1 MPYHHYLP
9 REVPASLS
17 DLVTLALDMRWS
29 WHHGADDLWR
39 RVDPELWDVT
49 ANPWLILES
58 VSGQRLLELSTDKQF
73 LQALQQQITARDE
86 HFQAETWFAATYGSR
101 FRGQIAYFSMEF
113 GLSESLPIYSGGLG
127 ILAGDHL
134 KTASDMG
141 IPMVGVGLL
150 VSSLSM
156 TMQQGLLGSFVFIMP
171 AVTLSGFATPVENM
185 PHWLQVADLINP
197 LRYIIVALRDIF
209 LEGADVTMIW
219 PQLWPLMLLACITLP
234 LASWL
239 FRHRS
244 Q

>member
-127 ILAGDHL
+127 VLAGDYL
-134 KTASDMG
+134 KTACDLDV
-141 IPMVGVGLL
+141 PLVGVGLL
-150 VSSLSM
+150 Y
-156 TMQQGLLGSFVFIMP
+156 QQGYFRQAIDAHGEQLAHYPFNEPSMLPIV
-171 AVTLSGFATPVENM
+171 
-185 PHWLQVADLINP
+185 P
-197 LRYIIVALRDIF
+197 LRDDKDEWVHIHIDLPGLGL
-209 LEGADVTMIW
+209 LEGVG
-219 PQLWPLMLLACITLP
+219 
-234 LASWL
+234 
-239 FRHRS
+239 R
-244 Q
+244 